1 MVVYKDAPGVLT
13 LKQALLWVAIMANV
27 LKRRV
32 LRAGLKLLDVVS
44 GVVEKG
50 CLRVGVLL
58 FLSLSAPFPTL
69 VRSQEC
75 KMAILC

>member
-1 MVVYKDAPGVLT
+1 MLT
-13 LKQALLWVAIMANV
+13 LKRALLWVAIMVNL

-32 LRAGLKLLDVVS
+32 LRAALRAGLKLLDVVS

-50 CLRVGVLL
+50 CLRVGLLL

-75 KMAILC
+75 KMEILC